1 MTTQNPDL
9 PVSIEEREFSTTR
22 KGYDKRE
29 VRAFLGELENNF
41 RELEQWAQDAKL
53 RLQQAEY
60 EAQKVKDEQGQSVDA
75 AIAAVLEAKDRILER
90 ARKQATQIEAD
101 AQSRADE
108 ILAGVGVSPSD
119 LPEDV
124 DDATRQAAAIIEEA
138 QREAAAMRKTVQ
150 EAEERV
156 KDLSV
161 ERDRVREEIDALI
174 AETKVTDSAEG
185 IEIDPVG
192 TMRRVE
198 ERSMEIISDAEAPA
212 AAMRTEAAA
221 ESDTQLALRTEA

>member
-9 PVSIEEREFSTTR
+9 PLSIEEREFSTTR

-90 ARKQATQIEAD
+90 ARKQATQIETD
-101 AQSRADE
+101 AQTRADE
-108 ILAGVGVSPSD
+108 ILVWCWGLDGRSARRRRRCDAAGRGNLSRKPSARR
-119 LPEDV
+119 PRCE
-124 DDATRQAAAIIEEA
+124 RPS
-138 QREAAAMRKTVQ
+138 RK
-150 EAEERV
+150 
-156 KDLSV
+156 
-161 ERDRVREEIDALI
+161 
-174 AETKVTDSAEG
+174 
-185 IEIDPVG
+185 P
-192 TMRRVE
+192 RRVS
-198 ERSMEIISDAEAPA
+198 RI
-212 AAMRTEAAA
+212 
-221 ESDTQLALRTEA
+221 